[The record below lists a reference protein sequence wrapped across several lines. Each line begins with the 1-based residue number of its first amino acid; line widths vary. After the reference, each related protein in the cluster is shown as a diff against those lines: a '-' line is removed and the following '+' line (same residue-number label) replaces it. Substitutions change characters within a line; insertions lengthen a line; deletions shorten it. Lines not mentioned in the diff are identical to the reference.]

1 MKIIVLNGSPKGKA
15 SVTMQYVRFIQKKF
29 PQHELK
35 ILDIAQKIK
44 WIEKD
49 DNTFQDILEEIRS
62 ADGVLWAYPL
72 YVFLVASQYK
82 RFIELIFERKA
93 GQVFKDKYSAL
104 LSTSINFFDHTAR
117 NYMNGICDDLRMK
130 LVDSFSANMT
140 DLFKK
145 EEKDKLIFF
154 AKRFFNSIEN
164 KESTSRTFA
173 PVSRLETIYDPG
185 ETKPE
190 IDIAASKKVL
200 LLTDA
205 RSGEANLNRM
215 IEKFKGTFMR
225 NIEVIN
231 LNDVDIKGGCLGC
244 IHCGIDNECVYEGK
258 DGFIDFYNSKIK
270 TADIL
275 IFAGTIKDRYLSSRW
290 KLFFDRSFFNT
301 HQPVLSGKQI
311 GFIISGPLRQ
321 IPNTRQILESFVEW
335 QQANIIGIVTDEYKD
350 SIKVDNLL
358 KELAKRS
365 IVFSDKKYIKPQ
377 TFLGVGGRKI
387 FRDDIW
393 GKLRFVFQADHK
405 YYKKTGFYDFP
416 QNDFKTRATNL
427 LMIFMT
433 RIPKFKRGFQKDL
446 KDLTVEPYRKA
457 ADKEDSEKAKK
468 TKKIPGVL
476 IVSLSFIPWIIYW
489 VLSGM
494 GSTLAIIIPL
504 AVTFTFVSFR
514 AIRKRYNIMDL
525 FSFIY
530 FIAAAIVTF
539 FTDSMFFMERS
550 GSLGYIVL
558 FVMAVFSLVIGR
570 PYTIEGVKNDY
581 PQSFWKNP
589 MFTTINTV
597 ITVIWAII
605 FIVNSVLFVI
615 LNKPL
620 PIITTNILI
629 GLGVVLSIIIPKM
642 MPDQ

>member
-15 SVTMQYVRFIQKKF
+15 SVTMQYINYIQKKF

-44 WIEKD
+44 RIEKD
-49 DNTFQDILEEIRS
+49 ENTFQDILEEIKS

-82 RFIELIFERKA
+82 RFIELIFEKKA
-93 GQVFKDKYSAL
+93 GQIFKDKYSAL

-117 NYMNGICDDLRMK
+117 NYMNGICDDLGMK

-140 DLFKK
+140 DLLKR
-145 EEKDKLIFF
+145 EEKDKLLFF
-154 AKRFFNSIEN
+154 AKSFFSSIEN
-164 KESTSRTFA
+164 EESTSRTFA
-173 PVSRLETIYDPG
+173 PVNRLETVYSP
-185 ETKPE
+185 EEMKPE
-190 IDIAASKKVL
+190 IDTDGKKVL

-205 RSGEANLNRM
+205 RSGEINLNQM
-215 IEKFKGTFMR
+215 IKRFKGSF
-225 NIEVIN
+225 IQDIKVIN
-231 LNDVDIKGGCLGC
+231 LNDIDIKGGCLGC

-335 QQANIIGIVTDEYKD
+335 QQANNIGFVTDEYED
-350 SIKVDNLL
+350 SVKVDNLI

-365 IVFSDKKYIKPQ
+365 IVLAGKKYIKPQ

-427 LMIFMT
+427 LMTLLT
-433 RIPKFKRGFQKDL
+433 RIPKFKKGFQKDL

-457 ADKEDSEKAKK
+457 VDSGNDESPKK
-468 TKKIPGVL
+468 TRRIPGVL

-494 GSTLAIIIPL
+494 SSTLAIIIPL
-504 AVTFTFVSFR
+504 AVTFAFVSFR
-514 AIRKRYNIMDL
+514 AIRKRYNIMDI

-615 LNKPL
+615 LNQPL

-629 GLGVVLSIIIPKM
+629 GLGVILSIVIPKT
-642 MPDQ
+642 MPNQ

>member
-15 SVTMQYVRFIQKKF
+15 SVTMQYVNYIQKNF

-44 WIEKD
+44 RIEKD
-49 DNTFQDILEEIRS
+49 ENTFQDILEEIKS

-104 LSTSINFFDHTAR
+104 LSTSINFFDYTAR
-117 NYMNGICDDLRMK
+117 NYMNGICDDLGMK
-130 LVDSFSANMT
+130 LVDSYSANMT
-140 DLFKK
+140 DLLKR

-154 AKRFFNSIEN
+154 AEGFFNSIKNE
-164 KESTSRTFA
+164 ESTSRTFA
-173 PVSRLETIYDPG
+173 PVSRLETIYTPG
-185 ETKPE
+185 EMKPE
-190 IDIAASKKVL
+190 IDTDGKRVL

-205 RSGEANLNRM
+205 RSEEINLNQM
-215 IEKFKGTFMR
+215 IKRFKGSFIQ

-231 LNDVDIKGGCLGC
+231 LNDIDIKGGCLGC

-335 QQANIIGIVTDEYKD
+335 QQANNIGIITDEYED
-350 SIKVDNLL
+350 SGKVDNLL

-365 IVFSDKKYIKPQ
+365 IILSDKEYIKPQ

-427 LMIFMT
+427 LMILLT
-433 RIPKFKRGFQKDL
+433 RIPKFKKGFQKDL
-446 KDLTVEPYRKA
+446 KDLTAEPYRKA
-457 ADKEDSEKAKK
+457 VDEKSSKK
-468 TKKIPGVL
+468 TMKIPGVL
-476 IVSLSFIPWIIYW
+476 IVSLLFIPWIIYW
-489 VLSGM
+489 ILSGM
-494 GSTLAIIIPL
+494 GSTLSISVPL
-504 AVTFTFVSFR
+504 AITFVSIR
-514 AIRKRYNIMDL
+514 AIRKRYNIMDI

-539 FTDSMFFMERS
+539 FTDSLFFLERS

-558 FVMAVFSLVIGR
+558 FVMAIFSLIIR
-570 PYTIEGVKNDY
+570 KPYTMEGVKGDY
-581 PQSFWKNP
+581 PESFWKNP
-589 MFTTINTV
+589 MFTTINAV

-605 FIVNSVLFVI
+605 FIVNSVLFI
-615 LNKPL
+615 TLSQPL

-629 GLGVVLSIIIPKM
+629 GLGVVLSIIIPKV